1 MVTMRSAHGSETLR
15 GIPMEA
21 LRAFEA
27 ASRHL
32 NFTYAARELHLTQS
46 AVSRAIRTLE
56 DRAAATLFERTR
68 GQLTL
73 TAAGLLMQQQVQ
85 LGLTIIGDALE
96 RVGQLSARGVLV
108 IRVPRAMGSSWFLR
122 KVGNFTQ
129 RFPEIDVRIALA
141 PRVGSAEDRR
151 MSDERFCSG
160 CDLAIRLLPR
170 PQGDGKLER
179 LLAEYVLP
187 CCTAAVATA
196 GPREIRTLADLR
208 EQALIEYDDGLEPLD
223 ANWGVW
229 SKLACLPEPAPK
241 QWVRVPDW
249 HSVFDAAVQGVGVCL
264 GRTPQVNDH
273 LRSGTLVAP
282 ISEVL
287 VSTRANYLI
296 RSPTSN
302 ANPKVRQFLDWLT
315 SEAAEESRFENE
327 LLQGKTL
334 IDPLA
339 SAHVRG

>member
-1 MVTMRSAHGSETLR
+1 MRGTHGSESLR

-27 ASRHL
+27 AARHL
-32 NFTYAARELHLTQS
+32 NFTHAARELHLTQS

-56 DRAAATLFERTR
+56 DRAAATLFERTH

-73 TAAGLLMQQQVQ
+73 TAAGLLMQQQIK
-85 LGLTIIGDALE
+85 LGLSIIGDALE
-96 RVGQLSARGVLV
+96 RVEQLSGRGVLV

-122 KVGNFTQ
+122 KVGDFT
-129 RFPEIDVRIALA
+129 RHFPEIDVRFSLA

-187 CCTAAVATA
+187 CCTKAVATA
-196 GPREIRTLADLR
+196 GPTAIRTLADLR
-208 EQALIEYDDGLEPLD
+208 EQALIEFDDGLEPLD

-229 SKLACLPEPAPK
+229 SKLTRLPEPAPK

-249 HSVFDAAVQGVGVCL
+249 HAVFDAAMQGIGVCL

-302 ANPKVRQFLDWLT
+302 ANPTVRQFLDWLT
-315 SEAAEESRFENE
+315 SEAAEESRFEDAFLE
-327 LLQGKTL
+327 GKML

-339 SAHVRG
+339 HARLGG